1 MTTSTKTVA
10 FFGASTGIGLAALK
24 LTLAAGHTCIALC
37 RVPAKL
43 EALKTEYSELLRLVE
58 GNAHDSKAVSDC
70 LVKSDGTLV
79 DEILF
84 SIGGKPV
91 PWSLT
96 IDDPK
101 VCEVGITVLLESIT
115 QLRKDG
121 RTGKPLIVAVSTIGT
136 SRFGRDYPLVMYPI
150 YNLAIAVARDD
161 KIAMTDKLASSG
173 ESFCVVRASLLV
185 DGQSDAP
192 VRVGIE
198 DPEKGREKEEIGY
211 TISRDDAGRWIAD
224 NLILGRKDEY
234 VNKIVSITW

>member
-1 MTTSTKTVA
+1 MTTPTKTVA

-37 RVPAKL
+37 RVPSKL
-43 EALKTEYSELLRLVE
+43 EALHKEYPALRVVE

-70 LVKSDGTLV
+70 LIKSDGTLV

-115 QLRKDG
+115 QLRNQGKS
-121 RTGKPLIVAVSTIGT
+121 GKPLIIAVSTTGT
-136 SRFGRDYPLVMYPI
+136 SSFGRDYPLVMYPI
-150 YNLAIAVARDD
+150 YNFAIAVARDD
-161 KIAMTDKLASSG
+161 KIVMTDKLASSG
-173 ESFCVVRASLLV
+173 EDFCVVRASLLV
-185 DGQSDAP
+185 DGESDTA

-198 DPEKGREKEEIGY
+198 DPEKGREKKEIGY
-211 TISRDDAGRWIAD
+211 TISREDAGKWIAE
-224 NLILGRKDEY
+224 NLILGRKGEY

>member
-1 MTTSTKTVA
+1 MTTPNKTVA

-37 RVPAKL
+37 RVPSKL
-43 EALKTEYSELLRLVE
+43 DSLQTEHPALRVVE

-101 VCEVGITVLLESIT
+101 VCEVGIAVLLEAIT
-115 QLRKDG
+115 QLRKQG
-121 RTGKPLIVAVSTIGT
+121 STGKPLIVAVSTTGT

-150 YNLAIAVARDD
+150 YNFAIAVARDD

-173 ESFCVVRASLLV
+173 EDFCVVRASLLV
-185 DGQSDAP
+185 DGESEAP

-211 TISRDDAGRWIAD
+211 TVSREDAGKWIAD
-224 NLILGRKDEY
+224 NLILERKEEY
-234 VNKIVSITW
+234 VHKIVSITY